1 MFPVSESASDR
12 IVRLPLYASLSE
24 AEQGSVIAA
33 VRSFFRL
40 DA

>member
-1 MFPVSESASDR
+1 MFPMSESASDR

-24 AEQGSVIAA
+24 AEQGA
-33 VRSFFRL
+33 VVAEVLSFFRL